1 MVSETRYA
9 RSGDVTIAYRVAG
22 EGPFDIVFVPG
33 AGSHVE
39 LAWDLPVPFRGWFE
53 HFASFARLIHFDKRG
68 TGMSDAVSPATT
80 LETRMDDVRAV
91 MDAAGSGRAAVIG
104 ISEGGPMSALF
115 AATYP
120 DRAWALVLWGAMA
133 KQTRTPD
140 YPWGYDEAET
150 LELIANMPA
159 NVNTRPQ
166 RLEAGAREAC
176 PTASEE
182 EIKALAT
189 YFRNGLTPGG
199 AVALNRMNLGIDVR
213 DVLPA
218 IRIPTLVLHYTRDPW
233 VEVGNGRYLAEHI
246 PGATLVELPEEG
258 HIPSAATSSPSLDAI
273 EKFLRR
279 AWDAGAWEE
288 SEPDRVL
295 ATVLF
300 TDIVGSSEHA
310 AAVGDREWR
319 KTLEQHHELVRR
331 QLVRFRGREV
341 DTAGDGFFASFDGP
355 ARAIRCACAISEAVG
370 ELGIDVRAGLHTGE
384 CEVVDGKVAGI
395 AVHTGARVASQAQP
409 GEVLVSSTVK
419 DLVAGSEIQFADRGV
434 SALKGIPGEWRLFAV
449 ER

>member
-9 RSGDVTIAYRVAG
+9 RSGDVSIAYRVAG

-39 LAWDLPVPFRGWFE
+39 LGWDLPVPIRSWFE
-53 HFASFARLIHFDKRG
+53 RFARFARLIHFDKRG

-91 MDAAGSGRAAVIG
+91 MDAVGSERAAVVG
-104 ISEGGPMSALF
+104 SSEGGPMSALF

-120 DRAWALVLWGAMA
+120 GRVWALVLWGAMA

-140 YPWGYDEAET
+140 YPWGQDEAET
-150 LELIANMPA
+150 LQAIANMPA
-159 NVNTRPQ
+159 NLSTRPQ

-176 PTASEE
+176 PSGTEE
-182 EIKALAT
+182 EVQALAT
-189 YFRNGLTPGG
+189 YFRNALTPS
-199 AVALNRMNLGIDVR
+199 ASAALARMNLAIDVR

-218 IRIPTLVLHYTRDPW
+218 IRIPTLVLHNAFDPW
-233 VEVGNGRYLAEHI
+233 VEVGNGRYLAAHI
-246 PGATLVELPEEG
+246 PGATLVEVPEEG
-258 HIPSAATSSPSLDAI
+258 HIPSAAKVGPYIDEI
-273 EKFLRR
+273 ERFLRR

-288 SEPDRVL
+288 TEPDRVL

-300 TDIVGSSEHA
+300 TDIVGSSEKA
-310 AAVGDREWR
+310 TALGDREWR
-319 KTLEQHHELVRR
+319 KMLEQHHELVRR

-355 ARAIRCACAISEAVG
+355 ARAIRCACAISESVR
-370 ELGIDVRAGLHTGE
+370 ELGLDVRAGLHTGE

-395 AVHTGARVASQAQP
+395 AVHTGARVAAEAQP

-419 DLVAGSEIQFADRGV
+419 DLVAGSEIRFAERGV
-434 SALKGIPGEWRLFAV
+434 AALKGIPGEWRLFAV

>member
-9 RSGDVTIAYRVAG
+9 RSGDVNIAYQVTG

-33 AGSHVE
+33 SGSHAE
-39 LAWDLPVPFRGWFE
+39 LAWEVPAIRAWFE
-53 HFASFARLIHFDKRG
+53 RFGSFARLIHFDKRG
-68 TGMSDAVSPATT
+68 TGMSDAVSAATN

-91 MDAAGSGRAAVIG
+91 MDAAGSERAAVVG
-104 ISEGGPMSALF
+104 VSEGGPMSVLF
-115 AATYP
+115 AATHP
-120 DRAWALVLWGAMA
+120 DRAWALVLHGAMA
-133 KQTRTPD
+133 KETRTPD
-140 YPWGYDEAET
+140 YPWGDDEAEI
-150 LELIANMPA
+150 LQAIANVSA
-159 NVNTRPQ
+159 NLSDRPQ
-166 RLEAGAREAC
+166 RLEDRAREAC
-176 PTASEE
+176 PSASDD

-189 YFRNGLTPGG
+189 YFRNALTPG
-199 AVALNRMNLGIDVR
+199 ASVALARMNLAIDVR

-218 IRIPTLVLHYTRDPW
+218 IRVPTLVLHNEFDPW
-233 VEVGNGRYLAEHI
+233 VEVGNGRYLGEHI
-246 PGATLVELPEEG
+246 PGATYVELPDEG
-258 HIPSAATSSPSLDAI
+258 HIPSVATSGPFLDEI
-273 EKFLRR
+273 ERFLRR
-279 AWDAGAWEE
+279 AWAAGAGEV

-300 TDIVGSSEHA
+300 TDIVGSSERA
-310 AAVGDREWR
+310 AAIGDREWR

-370 ELGIDVRAGLHTGE
+370 ELGLDVRAGLHTGE